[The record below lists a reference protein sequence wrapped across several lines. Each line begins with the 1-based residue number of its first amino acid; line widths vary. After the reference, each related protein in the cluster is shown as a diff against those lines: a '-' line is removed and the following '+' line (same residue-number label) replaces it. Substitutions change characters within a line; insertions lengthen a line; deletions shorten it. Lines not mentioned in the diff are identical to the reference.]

1 MEHEVV
7 RILANALAHVT
18 AGVGPVL
25 ALVPRSAGDALPP
38 TPAIYDETR
47 DNFAALE
54 EMPDELPAGV
64 NFPCLVVTMGGG
76 RVSFDPARPRPTSGA
91 AAQGEFE
98 ATVNVHYF
106 TKNSSAAAARRAA
119 RYTLRAVRGSITTL
133 WAPQRV
139 ADRQM
144 NKVQLEVLAGLEC
157 ISLFQPLEHVSIA
170 GACAIM
176 VRGRELFPSLTP

>member
-7 RILANALAHVT
+7 RIIANALAD
-18 AGVGPVL
+18 AESGVGPVL
-25 ALVPRSAGDALPP
+25 ALVPRSAGDALPA

-76 RVSFDPARPRPTSGA
+76 RVAFDPARPRPTRGA
-91 AAQGEFE
+91 LAQGEFE

-106 TKNSSAAAARRAA
+106 TKDSSPAAARRSA
-119 RYTLRAVRGSITTL
+119 RYTLRAVRGAITTL
-133 WAPQRV
+133 WSPQRV
-139 ADRQM
+139 ADREL
-144 NKVQLEVLAGLEC
+144 NKVMLEVLAGLEC

-170 GACAIM
+170 GACAIQ